1 MYVVKQSAAIFRIA
15 DQISFPYFITVSVL
29 QSQIILII
37 VLEVENARIE
47 EISIIEYF
55 DDFVDL
61 WNLLEI
67 DICIDHVALF
77 FTKLAEQEEE
87 FVFEVFSVTVDNDFT
102 YIAERIVSVKKV
114 GMRSCALLFLCFE
127 RIGNFTV
134 SITGENA
141 FKIALGKIE

>member
-1 MYVVKQSAAIFRIA
+1 M
-15 DQISFPYFITVSVL
+15 
-29 QSQIILII
+29 
-37 VLEVENARIE
+37 LEVENARIE

-67 DICIDHVALF
+67 DICIDHIALF
-77 FTKLAEQEEE
+77 FTKLIEQKEK

-114 GMRSCALLFLCFE
+114 RMKRRTLLFLCFE
-127 RIGNFTV
+127 RIRNFTV